1 MATIRIDSSTLQD
14 HFEDSCSIN
23 VTAFGWS
30 TYSGVTDV
38 EYDVEV
44 GDELAYDDDD
54 YIEIEEYNELKDS
67 LQEMVDEFE
76 KSQDELAT
84 VQAELV
90 EMKAA
95 WDYQI
100 AQGALK
106 EAQIQALMAVIAAH
120 KPWYKFW

>member
-67 LQEMVDEFE
+67 LQE
-76 KSQDELAT
+76 S
-84 VQAELV
+84 
-90 EMKAA
+90 
-95 WDYQI
+95 
-100 AQGALK
+100 LK
-106 EAQIQALMAVIAAH
+106 NH
-120 KPWYKFW
+120 KTNWLLFKQNWWK